1 MADEFDGA
9 GWAQIHHAAQRGFT
23 KSINFFLSD
32 DISLLEL
39 ETTDELHL
47 TPFLCAVD
55 GGKEDSIKLLMDHGA
70 AVEAVT
76 TQNHGVIEIC
86 AMKFY
91 IELLEYFMQLDD
103 ARLPVW
109 KHLLRFVLSEADDE
123 AEAAGKCLKKLTQ
136 KSDEGDTNPMWEHFF
151 NHGGIQTI
159 IKVAKGTTISDES
172 KIPAFQALL
181 NVIDKREVK
190 DQVISS
196 GGIPIFI
203 KLLKSPCNHVIQ
215 LSAEILKE
223 MATEKEYTEVETQ
236 NNAIPTLVKVLQ
248 TIRDEGVLVQALE
261 CLGNIADVDLK
272 YKAQV
277 GTSPGCITTIVGLF
291 ENQKDK
297 SLLHSL
303 ARVVGKIAYQDEV
316 NQNSFI
322 ETGVTPHIVVLTA
335 TRNRDIQVSAV
346 EAISKVADNNKK
358 TQKAI
363 LADNVQEH
371 LLRLLKNT
379 RAKAVLEKTALALW
393 SLAGSDFDI
402 RRYMAERMEVNLMI
416 EFVNSMSENLQYIGA
431 EGLSVLAQGP
441 LTYQSEIA
449 RLNGIAPL
457 GRLIQSNQ
465 EYIIL
470 SVIRSIRNLCVGV
483 AYVPH
488 RQNQNTILQF
498 RGIKYLVALMVHSEN
513 EVIQVE
519 SALTLGCVS
528 MGNQA
533 ALDDIYQNIDF
544 SYVRIVK
551 MMYSSIDQVRLLS
564 GAALAAFA
572 YNNINQQ
579 KRIADQGGVRFNCF
593 VPFLQSNDE
602 YYRCNAAFQVVVLSK
617 IIPDEEQ
624 ALSSAAGIKLLVD
637 LLQDSTFN
645 DTLALATDC
654 VARLGHT
661 RAGVPAAMVS
671 IHAVEHLCNLLLH
684 RAEQV
689 RGNAAIALGYL
700 SYNHSAERQLL
711 NRCRSNPYLIRVLLY
726 YTKQSKISPAF
737 LESWKHYKKI
747 GLPPIPE
754 GRPSLIGFKP
764 EGIEENRPITMISLD
779 ESNANTRS
787 TSNLMADDGGVTGR
801 SSRASHLTNT
811 AATPRQSNTPLQQIN
826 ANLSASQMSLDSQK
840 SSNSLMQQEV
850 VVAE

>member
-1 MADEFDGA
+1 MADEFDAA

-23 KSINFFLSD
+23 KSITFFLSD
-32 DISLLEL
+32 DASLMEL

-55 GGKEDSIKLLMDHGA
+55 GGKEDSIKLLMEQGANVEALSALNHGA
-70 AVEAVT
+70 
-76 TQNHGVIEIC
+76 IEIC
-86 AMKFY
+86 ANKFY
-91 IELLEYFMQLDD
+91 IELLEYFMNLDD
-103 ARLPVW
+103 PRIPVW
-109 KHLLRFVLSEADDE
+109 KHLLRYVSSEADEE
-123 AEAAGKCLKKLTQ
+123 AEAAGKCLRTLTQ
-136 KSDEGDTNPMWEHFF
+136 GSEEGGINPNWEQFYK
-151 NHGGIQTI
+151 HGGIPTI
-159 IKVAKGTTISDES
+159 VKVAKGSSIADEA
-172 KIPAFQALL
+172 KIPAFQTLL
-181 NVIDKREVK
+181 NVIEKHEVK
-190 DQVISS
+190 EQVISS
-196 GGIPIFI
+196 GGVPTFI

-223 MATEKEYTEVETQ
+223 MATEKQYADVESQ
-236 NNAIPTLVKVLQ
+236 NNAIQTLVKVMQ
-248 TIRDEGVLVQALE
+248 TVRDEEVLVQVLE
-261 CLGNIADVDLK
+261 CLGNIAEANTKLK
-272 YKAQV
+272 SQV
-277 GTSPGCITTIVGLF
+277 GTCPGCIPTIVGLF
-291 ENQKDK
+291 ENQKDRN
-297 SLLHSL
+297 LLHSL
-303 ARVVGKIAYQDEV
+303 ARVVGKIADKDEV
-316 NQNSFI
+316 NQNSFQ
-322 ETGVTPHIVVLTA
+322 ENGVTPHIVVLTA
-335 TRNRDIQVSAV
+335 TRNREIQVSAV

-379 RAKAVLEKTALALW
+379 RAKIVLEKTALALW

-416 EFVNSMSENLQYIGA
+416 EFVNSLSENLQYIGA

-470 SVIRSIRNLCVGV
+470 SVVRSIRHLCVGV

-488 RQNQNTILQF
+488 KPNQNTILQF

-513 EVIQVE
+513 ENIQVE

-528 MGNQA
+528 MCNQA

-551 MMYSSIDQVRLLS
+551 MMYSSIPEVRLLAGS
-564 GAALAAFA
+564 ALAAFA

-593 VPFLQSNDE
+593 VPFLQSDDE
-602 YYRCNAAFQVVVLSK
+602 FFRCNAAFQVVVLSK

-624 ALSSAAGIKLLVD
+624 ALSSAAGIKLLID
-637 LLQDSTFN
+637 LLQDSTSN
-645 DTLALATDC
+645 ETLALATDC

-661 RAGVPAAMVS
+661 RAGVPSAMVS
-671 IHAVEHLCNLLLH
+671 IHAVEHLCSLLQH
-684 RAEQV
+684 KAEQV

-711 NRCRSNPYLIRVLLY
+711 NRCRSSPYLIRVLLY

-747 GLPPIPE
+747 GLPSIPE

-764 EGIEENRPITMISLD
+764 EGINENRPITMLSLD

-787 TSNLMADDGGVTGR
+787 LSNLMADDGGVTGR
-801 SSRASHLTNT
+801 SSRMTNT
-811 AATPRQSNTPLQQIN
+811 AATPRMSNTPLQPIDT
-826 ANLSASQMSLDSQK
+826 NLSASQISLDSQK

-850 VVAE
+850 LAAE